1 MYLFL
6 ILFTRRMSCSDIS
19 WFQDYLLNIFE
30 LITKKIF
37 FWETDPVRI
46 GKLIRFTHHSIVYI
60 IGISIIIVHTVLP
73 SYFLLC
79 LVYLVCLLIW
89 IQHITTGGCI
99 SSKLEQRLIGDNTS
113 FIDPIL
119 EVFNIP
125 ITPQTT
131 SGIVVMGSTLMIFM
145 MSLELCARTV
155 LTIKSYLRF

>member
-1 MYLFL
+1 M
-6 ILFTRRMSCSDIS
+6 ISDTS
-19 WFQDYLLNIFE
+19 WFQDYLLDILEPFC
-30 LITKKIF
+30 KKLF
-37 FWETDPVRI
+37 FWESDPVRI
-46 GKLIRFTHHSIVYI
+46 GKLIRFTHHSIVYT
-60 IGISIIIVHTVLP
+60 IGISIIVVHTIMP

-79 LVYLVCLLIW
+79 ILYLACLLIW

-99 SSKLEQRLIGDNTS
+99 SSKLEQRLIGDKNS

-131 SGIVVMGSTLMIFM
+131 SGIVVMGSTLVIFM

-155 LTIKSYLRF
+155 LTLNSYLRL